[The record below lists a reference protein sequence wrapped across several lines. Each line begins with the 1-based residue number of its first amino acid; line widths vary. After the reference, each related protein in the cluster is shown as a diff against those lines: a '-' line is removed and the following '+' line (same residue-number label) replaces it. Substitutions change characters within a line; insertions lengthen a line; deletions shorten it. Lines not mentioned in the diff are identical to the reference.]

1 MSLEVTAL
9 VVAALVA
16 VVLAVLRLLAG
27 PTHADRL
34 VAQDVLFSA
43 AILCCVAA
51 ALHSG
56 SPAFLDVGLGL
67 AVVGFVATV
76 GWARLL
82 QRAPPEEER

>member
-1 MSLEVTAL
+1 MSFVVTVL
-9 VVAALVA
+9 VLAALAA
-16 VVLAVLRLLAG
+16 VVLAVMRLLAG

-51 ALHSG
+51 ALHS
-56 SPAFLDVGLGL
+56 SSAAFLDVGLGL
-67 AVVGFVATV
+67 SVVGFVATV

-82 QRAPPEEER
+82 QRAPPEEGP